1 MNFFS
6 ERSRNLIKLYS
17 WNNIFFKYFRN
28 SVVYILIPLIILS
41 LVVCIFIFRSQ
52 RDDAVMQSNR
62 LFYQTVSALESVFND
77 VDNNHVVVSSS
88 SDVNAFCMTE
98 PGEEFKVYYDN
109 MRATQTLFNNICVSS
124 QYINNIHLYIPG
136 RDYVF
141 STLISNSTDDFF
153 IQEWHDIFSETGMS
167 DFVYYNKS
175 SNPSV
180 YNDSVIIAKPL
191 NSNGYTA
198 GIVLYDIHVQSISN
212 ILEESGYNYDVQ
224 ILYDSMGNIFYS
236 PDKSIVQKNISDI
249 QSDIDLSDVTD
260 TKADGNTLY
269 QHSKV
274 DYAYHYIT
282 VSSITSA
289 MTVAQLIGI
298 VAGIAVIILLISFLL
313 SFYLS
318 LQFYKSIIQITAT
331 LRNEDGDDAYISE
344 QNYNELYY
352 INSHIVSR
360 LTKSQD
366 VETQLAHEITSLKKA
381 QFVALQAQLNPHFI
395 YNTLNLIN
403 VMVMKMAKRDC
414 DASKAIVI
422 LSQLLRGAFDTK
434 TVFISVHD
442 ELEYTRRYIE
452 LQKLKFKYDM
462 NIVWDVDGALINRK
476 ILKFMLQPIVENAFE
491 HGFGKTKLDE
501 YTLIISAHADGDEL
515 VLSVTN
521 NGKKIDDD
529 ELISLQ
535 EALRSDIEF
544 EHRGIGLMNVNQRI
558 RLIYGDEYGCSIE
571 SSEDETTISIRLP
584 AEFEQNNM

>member
-17 WNNIFFKYFRN
+17 WNSIFFKYFRK
-28 SVVYILIPLIILS
+28 SVVYILMPLTILS
-41 LVVCIFIFRSQ
+41 LILCFFVFRSRREDAISQ
-52 RDDAVMQSNR
+52 RNR
-62 LFYQTVSALESVFND
+62 TFYQTSSLLEAVFND
-77 VDNNHVVVSSS
+77 VENHHLVISSS
-88 SDVNAFCMTE
+88 SDISAFCTGDGKT
-98 PGEEFKVYYDN
+98 PISTIYAVKK
-109 MRATQTLFNNICVSS
+109 ALNNICVSS
-124 QYINNIHLYIPG
+124 QYINNVHIYMPT

-141 STLISNSTDDFF
+141 STTVSAPTDSFYLKEWYNIISD
-153 IQEWHDIFSETGMS
+153 TGVS

-175 SNPSV
+175 EDTAI
-180 YNDSVIIAKPL
+180 YNDSVIVVRSLIAD
-191 NSNGYTA
+191 NNTFGY
-198 GIVLYDIHVQSISN
+198 VLYDIHEQKFKEIFKKG
-212 ILEESGYNYDVQ
+212 GYEYDLQ
-224 ILYDSMGNIFYS
+224 LLCDANGNVFYS
-236 PDKSIVQKNISDI
+236 SDKSIMGKNTSDI
-249 QSDIDLSDVTD
+249 STDVNLTELKDNERHGNKLYQSSDINYT
-260 TKADGNTLY
+260 
-269 QHSKV
+269 
-274 DYAYHYIT
+274 YHYIT
-282 VSSITSA
+282 SASLTSGTT
-289 MTVAQLIGI
+289 MLQLVGVVLGVALF
-298 VAGIAVIILLISFLL
+298 VLLISFVL

-331 LRNEDGDDAYISE
+331 LRNEEGDDAYISE

-352 INSHIVSR
+352 INSHIISR
-360 LTKSQD
+360 LTKSPD
-366 VETQLAHEITSLKKA
+366 VETQLAQQITSLKKA

-403 VMVMKMAKRDC
+403 VMVMKMAKC
-414 DASKAIVI
+414 DSEASKAIVI

-501 YTLIISAHADGDEL
+501 YTLIISAHTEGDEL

-521 NGKKIDDD
+521 NGRKIESD
-529 ELISLQ
+529 ELSALQ

-571 SSEDETTISIRLP
+571 SSEDETTISMRLP

>member
-1 MNFFS
+1 MS
-6 ERSRNLIKLYS
+6 LIKLYS
-17 WNNIFFKYFRN
+17 WNSIFFKYFRK
-28 SVVYILIPLIILS
+28 SLVYILMPLTILS
-41 LVVCIFIFRSQ
+41 LVLCFFVFRSR
-52 RDDAVMQSNR
+52 RDDAITQQNR
-62 LFYQTVSALESVFND
+62 AFYHTASVLNAVFND
-77 VDNNHVVVSSS
+77 VENNHLVVSSS
-88 SDVNAFCMTE
+88 SDISSFCTE
-98 PGEEFKVYYDN
+98 
-109 MRATQTLFNNICVSS
+109 NNITFESRHATKKLIENICISS
-124 QYINNIHLYIPG
+124 QYINNIHIYIPS

-141 STLISNSTDDFF
+141 STMVSAPKDDFY
-153 IQEWHDIFSETGMS
+153 IKDWYNILSETEMS

-175 SNPSV
+175 SDSSI
-180 YNDSVIIAKPL
+180 YSDSVIIVRSLRAD
-191 NSNGYTA
+191 NYIIGY
-198 GIVLYDIHVQSISN
+198 ILYDIHVQSFKEIF
-212 ILEESGYNYDVQ
+212 EESGYEYTLQLLCDTK
-224 ILYDSMGNIFYS
+224 GNIFYS
-236 PDKSIVQKNISDI
+236 SDKTLVDTNICDINADVNLSDFGDSALDGNNLFLSSDI
-249 QSDIDLSDVTD
+249 NYT
-260 TKADGNTLY
+260 Y
-269 QHSKV
+269 R
-274 DYAYHYIT
+274 Y
-282 VSSITSA
+282 ITSA
-289 MTVAQLIGI
+289 SIASGTTAFQIAGI
-298 VAGIAVIILLISFLL
+298 VLAVALFVLLISFVL

-318 LQFYKSIIQITAT
+318 LHFYKSIIQITAT
-331 LRNEDGDDAYISE
+331 LRNEENGDKYLSD
-344 QNYNELYY
+344 QQYNELYY

-360 LTKSQD
+360 LTKISD
-366 VETQLAHEITSLKKA
+366 METQLAQQITALKKA
-381 QFVALQAQLNPHFI
+381 QFVALQTQLNPHFI

-414 DASKAIVI
+414 DASKAIVM

-434 TVFISVHD
+434 TVFISIHD

-558 RLIYGDEYGCSIE
+558 RLIYGDNYGCSIE
-571 SSEDETTISIRLP
+571 STDDETTISMRLP
-584 AEFEQNNM
+584 AEFEQNNI